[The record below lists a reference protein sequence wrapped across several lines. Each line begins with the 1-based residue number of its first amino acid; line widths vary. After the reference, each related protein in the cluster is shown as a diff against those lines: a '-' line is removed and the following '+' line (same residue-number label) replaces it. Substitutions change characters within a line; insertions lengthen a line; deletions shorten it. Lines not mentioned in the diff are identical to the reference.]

1 MLRTPLIP
9 MQRATRIFGT
19 HWFHRRFTLAPDGR
33 YITVTELAEWARGPY
48 DQLRK
53 NLLLNANDN
62 GTPPRVILLA
72 PVRHG
77 DGATTTAVLLAAS
90 LASTHRTLVVD
101 LNFRRPGIGT
111 ALDLDG
117 APGLAAAFRNGG
129 TTAVGP
135 ELDRAIVP
143 TRIPHM
149 FALPNAV
156 DGSDRVVPE
165 VGAVRAIMEQLRE
178 RFDFIVVDTAPVLA
192 YPDTALF
199 GTLADAVLLV
209 LAADST
215 PVEAGLEAR
224 QELERGDVELAGAV
238 LTRQRQ
244 FVPAMIDR
252 YLRSA

>member
-1 MLRTPLIP
+1 

-33 YITVTELAEWARGPY
+33 YVTVTELAEWARGPY

-53 NLLLNANDN
+53 NLLLNADA
-62 GTPPRVILLA
+62 GGDAPRVILMA

-101 LNFRRPGIGT
+101 LNFRRPGVAA

-117 APGLAAAFRNGG
+117 APGLATVFRNGG

-135 ELDRAIVP
+135 DLERAVVP
-143 TRIPHM
+143 TRIPQM
-149 FALPNAV
+149 FALPNAI
-156 DGSDRVVPE
+156 DGSQRVVPE
-165 VGAVRAIMEQLRE
+165 IGAVRAIMEQLRE
-178 RFDFIVVDTAPVLA
+178 RFDFIVLDSAPLLS

-209 LAADST
+209 MAADST
-215 PVEAGLEAR
+215 PVDAGLEAR
-224 QELERGDVELAGAV
+224 QELARGGVEVTGAV

-244 FVPAMIDR
+244 FIPEVINR
-252 YLRSA
+252 HLRGA